1 MIAIVFNEHSIV
13 HGSNATEALQELCGW
28 FNPETVPELRKAFM
42 RRAGCAHM
50 IELESLTDEAFVQR
64 MAESDIGFWSVNSFE
79 KSDLPVF
86 ASKLA

>member
-1 MIAIVFNEHSIV
+1 MISIVFSKHSV
-13 HGSNATEALQELCGW
+13 VNASTATEALQELCGW

-42 RRAGCAHM
+42 RRAGCSYM
-50 IELESLTDEAFVQR
+50 TELESLTDEAFVYR

>member
-1 MIAIVFNEHSIV
+1 MIAICFNKHDV
-13 HGSNATEALQELCGW
+13 VTGATATDALKELCGW

-42 RRAGCAHM
+42 RRAGCADRL
-50 IELESLTDEAFVQR
+50 EFESLTDEAFVQR

-86 ASKLA
+86 ASKLG